1 MRRLLLLLLIAAM
14 AVVLGG
20 CDMVAVPQLNACAA
34 ACGEFGVLEV
44 RVDRCTCQ
52 PLCPSSSLP
61 PEWRAGR

>member
-1 MRRLLLLLLIAAM
+1 MRRLLLLLIG
-14 AVVLGG
+14 VVALSG
-20 CDMVAVPQLNACAA
+20 CDMVAVQQLDACAA